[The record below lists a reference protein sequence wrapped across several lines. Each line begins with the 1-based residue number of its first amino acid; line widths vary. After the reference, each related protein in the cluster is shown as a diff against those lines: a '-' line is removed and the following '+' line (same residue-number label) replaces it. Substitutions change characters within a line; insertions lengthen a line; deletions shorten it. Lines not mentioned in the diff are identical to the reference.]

1 MKTKNYNYVSIIII
15 GLVIALIGFV
25 VSKFTYSPDAEF
37 WTQIGLTI
45 SEFAGFLMLIR
56 NGTFIR
62 TKYFRIFKGV
72 FAIIIIGA
80 LAKILHWQYNNIIM
94 IIGFA
99 LAVLTYFFSFLNKPI
114 RKRLDYL
121 KLVWVIVAYTG
132 TILKILHITSI
143 DSQILS
149 SAIMWLAI
157 IDYMKIE
164 REKRRLFD

>member
-15 GLVIALIGFV
+15 GLVIALIGFT
-25 VSKFTYSPDAEF
+25 VSKLTYSPDAEF

-45 SEFAGFLMLIR
+45 SEFTGFIMLIR

-62 TKYFRIFKGV
+62 TKYFRIFRGF

-80 LAKILHWQYNNIIM
+80 LFKIMHWKYTNIIM
-94 IIGFA
+94 IVGFV
-99 LAVLTYFFSFLNKPI
+99 LAVITYVLSFLNKPI
-114 RKRLDYL
+114 KKRLDYL
-121 KLVWVIVAYTG
+121 KLLWVVIAYTG
-132 TILKILHITSI
+132 GTLRFLHIINS
-143 DSQILS
+143 DYQILS

-164 REKRRLFD
+164 NEKRRLFE

>member
-15 GLVIALIGFV
+15 GLVIALIGFL

-37 WTQIGLTI
+37 WADIGLII
-45 SEFAGFLMLIR
+45 SEFTGFIMLIR

-80 LAKILHWQYNNIIM
+80 LSKIMHWQYNNVIM
-94 IIGFA
+94 IIGFV
-99 LAVLTYFFSFLNKPI
+99 LAVLVYFFSFLNKPI
-114 RKRLDYL
+114 KKRLDYL
-121 KLVWVIVAYTG
+121 KLIWVIVAYSG
-132 TILKILHITSI
+132 AILRFLHVIN
-143 DSQILS
+143 DEYQIMS

-164 REKRRLFD
+164 RGKRRLFE